1 MDQEI
6 LNAILD
12 SAFFRYFYDETD
24 FGEQYCPVA
33 GLRIERHADR
43 EILMTVAGRTDF
55 VLNGNYYRAAAGCV
69 FFIDH
74 WVPHKLAYLP
84 EETDFVHVWIHL
96 HRDKL
101 YASMFHV
108 ASGVRVGCRDVI
120 TFPSELYCLL
130 NKRWEMMKNCPDNS
144 PAKKKFQKN
153 MIQLICGE
161 MEFSDGNSSTGSRS
175 NEEIIERVQNY
186 IEINYGRNSS
196 IADLEKFSGYN
207 RYYLMR
213 LFKKQTGFTIL
224 QYINQIRQRIAED
237 ALNRNISQKEIAFQ
251 LGFSSPAAFWLWKKR
266 RM

>member
-6 LNAILD
+6 INAISD
-12 SAFFRYFYDETD
+12 SAFFQYFYDETD
-24 FGEQYCPVA
+24 PGEPYCPKA
-33 GLRIERHADR
+33 GVRIERHADR
-43 EILMTVAGRTDF
+43 EILMTVAGETDF
-55 VLNGNYYRAAAGCV
+55 VMDGKYFRSEPGCV

-84 EETDFVHVWIHL
+84 EETDFMHIWIHL
-96 HRDKL
+96 HKDKL
-101 YASMFHV
+101 YASMFNL
-108 ASGVRVGCRDVI
+108 AAGVRVGCRDLI

-130 NKRWEMMKNCPDNS
+130 NKRWEMMKNS
-144 PAKKKFQKN
+144 TAKQTYRKN

-161 MEFSDGNSSTGSRS
+161 MELNQESSLHASRS
-175 NEEIIERVQNY
+175 NNEIIQRVQNY

-213 LFKKQTGFTIL
+213 LFKAQTGFTIL